1 MGAECALLQTYCTS
15 MESSRAEVSIDVW
28 YGYVTFHTKIVY
40 GGCAAWYS
48 IYVDGQIHGHKAFVA
63 LVCLDRPLP

>member
-1 MGAECALLQTYCTS
+1 

-48 IYVDGQIHGHKAFVA
+48 NHEIPGGRREDFSAREEIIMLQPGHSQ
-63 LVCLDRPLP
+63 